1 MPMGHAVDGT
11 PMQIHYAMSVI
22 ANKGL
27 LMKPRI
33 IDRITN
39 ADDVLLLEYPA
50 VTKRRVLSESVSQQ
64 MADLLNEV
72 VANGTAK
79 RAIINGYSV
88 GGKTGTT
95 QKIINGQY
103 TSESHVASFSGF
115 LPVEDPEVVITVVV
129 DAPKVKGG
137 SGYGGV
143 VAAPVFKE
151 IAEECIRYLEI
162 RSSEYSKE
170 WFANRAVGQ

>member
-50 VTKRRVLSESVSQQ
+50 VKKRRVLSESVSHRW
-64 MADLLNEV
+64 L
-72 VANGTAK
+72 
-79 RAIINGYSV
+79 IY
-88 GGKTGTT
+88 
-95 QKIINGQY
+95 
-103 TSESHVASFSGF
+103 
-115 LPVEDPEVVITVVV
+115 
-129 DAPKVKGG
+129 
-137 SGYGGV
+137 
-143 VAAPVFKE
+143 
-151 IAEECIRYLEI
+151 
-162 RSSEYSKE
+162 
-170 WFANRAVGQ
+170 

>member
-64 MADLLNEV
+64 MADLLNQV

-115 LPVEDPEVVITVVV
+115 LPVEDPEVVITVCLLYTSPSPR
-129 DAPKVKGG
+129 D
-137 SGYGGV
+137 
-143 VAAPVFKE
+143 
-151 IAEECIRYLEI
+151 RT
-162 RSSEYSKE
+162 RSRMPSS
-170 WFANRAVGQ
+170 A